1 MLWMGQG
8 VGGTRVRGTGAVITP
23 SGIKRKYFFSRSGW
37 KICRMILRNVSFFPL
52 KNFKKN

>member
-1 MLWMGQG
+1 MGQG

-52 KNFKKN
+52 KIFKKNSL